1 MIETLQDI
9 RETVIAMIYTELSCT
24 ESELTDGQVHISERN
39 PDTHENPA
47 HRLFDPHSGKI
58 GIASLGIG
66 GIVCVD
72 EQHLA

>member
-39 PDTHENPA
+39 PDTHETPRIDFRSSPRQDRNSFTRDRRN
-47 HRLFDPHSGKI
+47 RL
-58 GIASLGIG
+58 
-66 GIVCVD
+66 C
-72 EQHLA
+72 